1 MNDWKSRL
9 RDGDPGQDAV
19 MPAADVQRMRRVV
32 VAAAGDAAA
41 RRSLAWPRA
50 FVVTAT
56 LLFFVCASVLAALQ
70 RVTRDVNDPLTAKV
84 RQPSDVSATEIDG
97 GNEGARQQLHFMTPG
112 GTRIIWVFDSQFEV
126 KGTLP

>member
-1 MNDWKSRL
+1 
-9 RDGDPGQDAV
+9 

-32 VAAAGDAAA
+32 VAAAGEAAA
-41 RRSLAWPRA
+41 RRSFAWPRA

-70 RVTRDVNDPLTAKV
+70 RATRDVNDPLTAKV
-84 RQPSDVSATEIDG
+84 GRGSDVTPTGIDG
-97 GNEGARQQLHFMTPG
+97 ANEDARQQLQFVTPG